1 MKTKVMLVQGQT
13 KAGLEKLPQVLEQTT
28 TEIPWHCIW
37 KAHTHTHTKTFP
49 LGFSN
54 TLEPSRGCHQG
65 TSCSGTSHEAKHRL
79 EQFEIHQHKA

>member
-37 KAHTHTHTKTFP
+37 KAHTHTHTHKDFP
-49 LGFSN
+49 F
-54 TLEPSRGCHQG
+54 
-65 TSCSGTSHEAKHRL
+65 RL
-79 EQFEIHQHKA
+79 L